1 MTVEQ
6 VKTSK
11 GYRQEII
18 ATYAVR
24 MSKEEINN
32 CEDLTSTV
40 RDAVLKVRPLSDN
53 ENLGFGRTSNTY
65 FGSTYHVH
73 IYKENK

>member
-24 MSKEEINN
+24 MTTEEINS
-32 CEDLTSTV
+32 CKDLTSTV
-40 RDAVLKVRPLSDN
+40 KNAVLNVRPLNDT
-53 ENLGFGRTSNTY
+53 EDCGFGRTSNTY
-65 FGSTYHVH
+65 FGSTFHVH
-73 IYKENK
+73 IYTK

>member
-11 GYRQEII
+11 GYKQEII

-24 MSKEEINN
+24 MTNEEINN
-32 CEDLTSTV
+32 CKDLTNTV
-40 RDAVLKVRPLSDN
+40 TNAVLNVRPLNNN
-53 ENLGFGRTSNTY
+53 EDYGFGKTNNTY
-65 FGSTYHVH
+65 FGSTFHVH
-73 IYKENK
+73 IYKK

>member
-24 MSKEEINN
+24 MTKEEINN
-32 CEDLTSTV
+32 CKDLTSTV
-40 RDAVLKVRPLSDN
+40 RDAVLNVRPLNSN
-53 ENLGFGRTSNTY
+53 ENWGFGNSMTTY

>member
-1 MTVEQ
+1 MTVTQ

-24 MSKEEINN
+24 MSNEEINN
-32 CEDLTSTV
+32 CNDLTNTV
-40 RDAVLKVRPLSDN
+40 KNAVLNVRPLNNN
-53 ENLGFGRTSNTY
+53 EDYGFGKTSNTY
-65 FGSTYHVH
+65 FGSTFHVH
-73 IYKENK
+73 VYKK

>member
-1 MTVEQ
+1 MTVKQ

-24 MSKEEINN
+24 MSNEEINN
-32 CEDLTSTV
+32 CKDLSSTV
-40 RDAVLKVRPLSDN
+40 RNAVLEVRPLNSN
-53 ENLGFGRTSNTY
+53 EDCGFGRTNNTY
-65 FGSTYHVH
+65 FGSTFHVH
-73 IYKENK
+73 IYKK